1 MGTDGFHFIFYFEN
15 NCRIFINLNYYLAI
29 FVQKQRRKM
38 TRNTSTRRI
47 PKWPKMTV
55 TETVHVTLT
64 ITQNGRFSF
73 RIEPFLG
80 LFYVN
85 CLCHSLFGPF
95 WGRPYS
101 LK

>member
-15 NCRIFINLNYYLAI
+15 HCRIFINLNYYLAI

-55 TETVHVTLT
+55 TE
-64 ITQNGRFSF
+64 ID
-73 RIEPFLG
+73 
-80 LFYVN
+80 
-85 CLCHSLFGPF
+85 
-95 WGRPYS
+95 
-101 LK
+101 LKI